1 MEEKKDPYATPG
13 IKLVNLYS
21 LLVFTGRQY
30 SLPELAAKLRCSKQT
45 VLRMMEQLERVR
57 DPKVESWM
65 EGGRKWYKAMKSRT
79 NPNVTIDAE
88 SLERL
93 LLCRDFVWNLLPE
106 SLRDDIDQTVARASV
121 LLPETAERSDVQNT
135 PAISFPKGL
144 IDYTP
149 HQKTIDTLLTAFREH
164 RICVV
169 TYRSNPRAPVKS
181 YSMLPLRLIA
191 YREGL
196 YLLGRRKEELDS
208 SNGHYDTVLAVH
220 RIKSL
225 EMTDETV
232 EHLPKLPAGPPGN
245 FGLIPRKP
253 FRVEVAIKADAA
265 AYVSERQWS
274 SDQKTEK
281 RDDGSVVIHFSA
293 TDRIEVKA
301 WVMGFGPLAELL
313 APQDLRDELGAALR
327 VAAAQYVNGDETTG
341 NSGGVPDT

>member
-30 SLPELAAKLRCSKQT
+30 SLPDLAAKLRCSKQT
-45 VLRMMEQLERVR
+45 VLRMMDQLERVR

-65 EGGRKWYKAMKSRT
+65 EGGRKWYKVVKPGT

-88 SLERL
+88 SLEGL

-106 SLRDDIDQTVARASV
+106 GLRDDIERTVARASV
-121 LLPETAERSDVQNT
+121 LLPESAEPADVQGA

-149 HQKTIDTLLTAFREH
+149 HQKIIDTLLRAFREH

-169 TYRSNPRAPVKS
+169 TYRSNPRAPAKT
-181 YSMLPLRLIA
+181 YSMLPLRLIV

-196 YLLGRRKEELDS
+196 YLLGRRKEDLDNS
-208 SNGHYDTVLAVH
+208 KAHYDTVLAIH
-220 RIKSL
+220 RIKAL
-225 EMTDETV
+225 EPTDETV
-232 EHLPKLPAGPPGN
+232 KQLPKLPAGPPGS

-253 FRVEVAIKADAA
+253 FRVAVAIQADAA

-274 SDQKTEK
+274 SDQKIEK
-281 RDDGSVVIHFSA
+281 HRDGSLVIHFSA

-301 WVMGFGPLAELL
+301 WVMGFGALAELL
-313 APQDLRDELGAALR
+313 SPQDLRDELAASLR
-327 VAAAQYVNGDETTG
+327 TAAAQYTDG
-341 NSGGVPDT
+341 S